1 VLIKYNEPLAN
12 HTTFKIGGPA
22 RRLLFPESRAEFL
35 DTLRDCPD
43 ALILGK
49 GSNVLAP
56 DGGVDKDVI
65 STLLYNEITL
75 DGNAVT
81 AACGATLATLA
92 NFAAENSLSG
102 LEFASGIPGTVGGAV
117 RMNAGAYGGEMS
129 QTVSSVEVYSKGEV
143 LTVADSGF
151 SYRHSR
157 YVDSG
162 EVILSVTLTLTPGVT
177 SEIIALQQEYNRRRR
192 DKQPLEYPSAGSSF
206 KRPQGHYAAE
216 LIDRA
221 ACKGLQIGKA
231 QVSEKHAGFIVN
243 LGGAS
248 ASDVEALMALVSER
262 VFEQSGLVLEPEVV
276 RL

>member
-1 VLIKYNEPLAN
+1 VRIKYNEPLAN

-22 RRLLFPESRAEFL
+22 RRLLFPESRADLL
-35 DTLRDCPD
+35 DALRAYPD

-56 DGGVDKDVI
+56 DGGVDNDVI
-65 STLLYNEITL
+65 STLLLNEIEL
-75 DGNAVT
+75 DGNVIT
-81 AACGATLATLA
+81 AACGVTLASLA
-92 NFAAENSLSG
+92 NFAAENGLSG

-129 QTVSSVEVYSKGEV
+129 QTVSSVEVYNQGKV
-143 LTVADSGF
+143 AVIADSGF

-157 YVDSG
+157 YVCSG
-162 EVILSVTLTLTPGVT
+162 EVILSARLTLTPGFT
-177 SEIIALQQEYNRRRR
+177 SDIIELQQEYNRRRR
-192 DKQPLEYPSAGSSF
+192 EKQPLEYPSAGSSF
-206 KRPQGHYAAE
+206 KRPHGHYAAE

-221 ACKGLQIGKA
+221 GCKGLQIGNA

-248 ASDVEALMALVSER
+248 ADDVEALMKLVSER
-262 VFEQSGLVLEPEVV
+262 VFEQFGLTLEPEVV